1 VHQGLT
7 SFRSGWSAC
16 QRACRLKVCTLHL
29 CDLQEPQLV
38 AGDSTSKTPCFSLKS
53 RNGKQLYLSRFGT
66 HCHLQSLIDTLSML
80 LGINQDHKPTF
91 SGPSE
96 AKRFIN

>member
-1 VHQGLT
+1 MASNST
-7 SFRSGWSAC
+7 C
-16 QRACRLKVCTLHL
+16 
-29 CDLQEPQLV
+29 LV
-38 AGDSTSKTPCFSLKS
+38 LERIVTSK
-53 RNGKQLYLSRFGT
+53 
-66 HCHLQSLIDTLSML
+66 SLIDTLSML